1 MAKLTNTVSFKN
13 AIIDFENDAITEVT
27 KDTESTFKLSEIIN
41 RFENKYVSFSIKEDT
56 EVFGDE

>member
-13 AIIDFENDAITEVT
+13 AIIDFENDTITEVT

-41 RFENKYVSFSIKEDT
+41 RFENKY
-56 EVFGDE
+56 